1 MKADIYSAFMTN
13 KVKVFATQKDVKPFV
28 LPRRI
33 MRKAAPFLIA
43 SAMTLSACSPKNNQN
58 SGEKSSVTD
67 VNYTTIYQQVVE
79 QYNLMSLK
87 EKEPFSQQEINDM
100 IIHNNPPELVD
111 FNFNHCPE
119 NVENF
124 WEIVK
129 NGIKATKQIQNSS
142 LLNYKQKKE
151 YEIVAYKMLSQ
162 MSRVKGTKDEIDLS
176 DYNNLKTFLYFE
188 KLLRYGDDYEKVL
201 EKDDGLINE
210 QFELFGRYYKDYEA
224 LEKKAQNLAGV
235 RKFAYELYNNN
246 DRFMISYQDS
256 AQANQLS
263 KRVLENW
270 MKQQDITDK
279 NLWYLTT
286 VEDDGFANAV
296 AYWHRR
302 GSTLELSLGVDNRGN
317 IDGGD
322 FSPVGAILIHELQ
335 HVMQKKPASA
345 EKPSDNKRADD
356 EVLFV
361 SSNFDDSYISELG
374 PTLYSMAVEDR
385 IYKHIKGIPE
395 DKILNYGTLK
405 FGQKQL
411 KLGEV
416 AVWFGKMIDKY
427 PENSVDKLIAKDEVL
442 QQLNQWGLGRTSVLS
457 LSQSVER

>member
-1 MKADIYSAFMTN
+1 MKADIYSAFLTN
-13 KVKVFATQKDVKPFV
+13 KVKVFATQKDVKPFI
-28 LPRRI
+28 LPRKI
-33 MRKAAPFLIA
+33 MKKAAPFLIA
-43 SAMTLSACSPKNNQN
+43 SAMTLTACSHKQ
-58 SGEKSSVTD
+58 SSAEKSAVSD
-67 VNYTTIYQQVVE
+67 VNYTEIYQQVIE

-87 EKEPFSQQEINDM
+87 EKEPFSQQEINEM

-129 NGIKATKQIQNSS
+129 NGIKATKQIQHSS
-142 LLNYKQKKE
+142 LLSYKQKKE

-162 MSRVKGTKDEIDLS
+162 MSRIKGTKDAIDLS

-224 LEKKAQNLAGV
+224 LEKKAQNFAGV

-256 AQANQLS
+256 AQANKLS

-302 GSTLELSLGVDNRGN
+302 GSTLELSLGIDNRGN
-317 IDGGD
+317 IDEGD

-345 EKPSDNKRADD
+345 EKPSDNKRTDD
-356 EVLFV
+356 EVLFI

-374 PTLYSMAVEDR
+374 PTLYSLAVEDR
-385 IYKHIKGIPE
+385 IYKHIKGIKE
-395 DKILNYGTLK
+395 DKILDYGTLK
-405 FGQKQL
+405 FGKTKL

-427 PENSVDKLIAKDEVL
+427 PENSVDRLVAKDEVL
-442 QQLNQWGLGRTSVLS
+442 QQLNQWGLGRASALS